1 MAEYEQEFRDLG
13 SPEMS
18 KKRFWT
24 NKKAGCDI
32 VSVCL
37 NIGLVGAGIMFV
49 AYLVVVPLLGGK
61 FSAYAIITYGSWF
74 GMCLCSKVFLRR
86 LQKGP
91 PIRLHEY
98 ILFCLYGIGCMFLW
112 FPYPISILFSILI
125 IVANV
130 FSYKAQHKGRGDVG
144 AESA

>member
-1 MAEYEQEFRDLG
+1 
-13 SPEMS
+13 MS

-24 NKKAGCDI
+24 NKKTVCDI

-37 NIGLVGAGIMFV
+37 NIGLVGAGILFV

-61 FSAYAIITYGSWF
+61 FFSDAIITYGSWM
-74 GMCLCSKVFLRR
+74 GMFLCSKIFLRR
-86 LQKGP
+86 LLKGP
-91 PIRLHEY
+91 PIRLYEY

-112 FPYPISILFSILI
+112 FPSPISILLSILI

-130 FSYKAQHKGRGDVG
+130 FSYKAQHGRG
-144 AESA
+144 A